1 MKYIALR
8 IFVSALLFL
17 FGFLAMNISN
27 DVVLAT
33 LLLGL
38 GLANLIIRNT

>member
-1 MKYIALR
+1 MTYIALR

-17 FGFLAMNISN
+17 FGFLAVNINN
-27 DVVLAT
+27 DVALGT

-38 GLANLIIRNT
+38 GLANLIIKDA

>member
-17 FGFLAMNISN
+17 FGFLAVNIN
-27 DVVLAT
+27 KDMALGT

-38 GLANLIIRNT
+38 GLANLVIREA

>member
-1 MKYIALR
+1 MTYITLR

>member
-1 MKYIALR
+1 MTYITLR

-17 FGFLAMNISN
+17 FGFLAVNISN
-27 DVVLAT
+27 DMALGT

-38 GLANLIIRNT
+38 GLANLVIRDA